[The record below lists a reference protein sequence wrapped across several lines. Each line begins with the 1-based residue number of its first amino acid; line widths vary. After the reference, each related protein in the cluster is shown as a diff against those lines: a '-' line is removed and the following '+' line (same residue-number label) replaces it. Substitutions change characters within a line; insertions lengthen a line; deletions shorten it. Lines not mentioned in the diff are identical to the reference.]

1 MSQSK
6 NLATNSMIHGF
17 SNPHNNFSKSRTQ
30 TVTPNMVRSPPS
42 GLVSGSG
49 VYKLN
54 VDYAK
59 NQLNEDM
66 MRQKNL
72 ENTNMGGISRS
83 STGSNHMQMKKD
95 FVSMEEALG
104 FLSFINKNQ
113 NEAF

>member
-1 MSQSK
+1 M
-6 NLATNSMIHGF
+6 
-17 SNPHNNFSKSRTQ
+17 
-30 TVTPNMVRSPPS
+30 
-42 GLVSGSG
+42 
-49 VYKLN
+49 
-54 VDYAK
+54 DYAK

-83 STGSNHMQMKKD
+83 STGSNNVQMKKD

-113 NEAF
+113 NEAFQLPVIPLE